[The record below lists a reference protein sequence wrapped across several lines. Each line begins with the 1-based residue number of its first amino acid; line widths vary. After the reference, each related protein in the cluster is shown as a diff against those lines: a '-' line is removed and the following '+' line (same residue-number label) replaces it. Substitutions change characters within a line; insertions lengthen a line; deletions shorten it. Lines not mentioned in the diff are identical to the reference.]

1 MDLLNDAAII
11 SINGDEF
18 VGLEGEEFVRTVS
31 SQLNMDANAVQRLY
45 YHYMGGNETLKSSI
59 LAVPHILNKGEIIQ
73 PWRKG
78 HNKRMQTGIMAAP
91 ISIGGVWYLCCVVS
105 TKNAQKKTAPYS
117 IRLFDRS
124 KIEEMIGSNIVHDGT
139 EATSQPSDTSNSNPL
154 TVAKVLQKYLLANY
168 SQENNENDNNNLRT
182 ENKQH
187 KTRYNMK
194 KTIRLSESDLHRVIR
209 ESVKR
214 VLREE
219 WKPSQAYWTDP
230 MSVMSQDDIEDVF
243 NEWASEYEDAAR
255 ALHNKMFDFYA
266 GKVGHENMRI
276 MGRDG
281 KLTDYDRNPISH
293 TPHYDERTVHA
304 REMGFH

>member
-59 LAVPHILNKGEIIQ
+59 LAVPHILNKGEIMQ

-105 TKNAQKKTAPYS
+105 TKNAQKKTVPYS

-182 ENKQH
+182 ENKQYNN
-187 KTRYNMK
+187 RRNMK
-194 KTIRLSESDLHRVIR
+194 KTIRLTESDLQRLVRKIIIEAYGDENEDIFNHLIGFYNYLLSTTRCL
-209 ESVKR
+209 SAVKTYYS
-214 VLREE
+214 L
-219 WKPSQAYWTDP
+219 
-230 MSVMSQDDIEDVF
+230 
-243 NEWASEYEDAAR
+243 NEQQNGAIQYMLSE
-255 ALHNKMFDFYA
+255 LNKLKQQSENLFTAFDFS
-266 GKVGHENMRI
+266 NW
-276 MGRDG
+276 
-281 KLTDYDRNPISH
+281 RNVV
-293 TPHYDERTVHA
+293 DNE
-304 REMGFH
+304 